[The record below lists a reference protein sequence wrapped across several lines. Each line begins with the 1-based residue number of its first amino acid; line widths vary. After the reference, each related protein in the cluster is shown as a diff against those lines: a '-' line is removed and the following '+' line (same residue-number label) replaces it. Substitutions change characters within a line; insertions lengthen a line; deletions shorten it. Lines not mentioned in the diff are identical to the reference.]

1 MKRLASL
8 IITTL
13 FAAVLAFGQTGGD
26 KSTLN
31 PQPLPPGRHP
41 QTATTTTTE
50 TGKKGHKGGKK
61 GHKGGKKSKK
71 GTPSTTP
78 PPK

>member
-1 MKRLASL
+1 MNEGKTSARSKVAKLAALGTAVALLGVSL
-8 IITTL
+8 GVYIPQ
-13 FAAVLAFGQTGGD
+13 AANAAPAGS
-26 KSTLN
+26 KMM
-31 PQPLPPGRHP
+31 
-41 QTATTTTTE
+41 

-71 GTPSTTP
+71 GSMGGTTP